1 MIHCFSWILR
11 EIALLLLIYQVVIVS
26 GNYDVK
32 DDLRSPLRTPYRTMT
47 ASFVRNHTLYFWG
60 GTGSSSIS
68 TDSYY
73 TVAPYFESVQLDPNN
88 GDLIYSTVENSKNY
102 TNYTIGAAAVL
113 LPDNERV
120 LFFGGFRG
128 SEAVKFEDELI
139 YIEQYDFRTSMW
151 TSLPVQLEPS
161 VNQSIMPPRNRK
173 QLSAALAPN
182 GKVYLAGGRV
192 TTSSTSDYDIWVY
205 DLNTSS
211 FTPIEEGGWLSRNAS
226 ALSFPF
232 HGTVVLPDGRIAY
245 VTDVSNHVRILDTNT
260 NTVYLQDITGYETIP
275 GGGMRGLNISHMY
288 TDVRFYGHAFL
299 APNNR
304 YIYLYGGCNRYDHF
318 ESCKTG
324 VAILDTVTW
333 SWIAP
338 KNILGPTP
346 NARYMCTSAII
357 NDSYM
362 IITHGITVTSNW
374 LNDFNVLR
382 LPEPSDPTGD
392 FAWVSNITHSNDVIV
407 RSLQEGDKP
416 GYLPNFEP
424 SYIAGVAIGSVFIL
438 ILLIYLIYRWGYKL
452 KSDAIYI
459 CKYYIWERRTG
470 EPRWVEL
477 SHLISRIILVCLF
490 IAYVGYSIMLISKSP
505 ISMLTITK
513 STDNVP
519 FPGILHFVYM
529 ASVVKYLR
537 ICFEGI
543 EYLEYFNCES
553 GPMDTLDF
561 VEQGFFQRLDSNGI
575 SKLDNDSY
583 SYNMNGITNCWL
595 FTPPSDYRLSNS
607 GTNDG
612 GQLRFLFDLVAV
624 NESNGGSINIELY
637 PHGRNPNLAV
647 YNGGTEQR
655 FLSKLELKQWLRTD
669 SNDMQMAN
677 HYRLEYNSY
686 TSISYEI
693 PTHKSLTTS
702 LWNSVGIAPIYE
714 SVPNLVTTYKSNTL
728 KNDSHAANS
737 IDIYP
742 ISMTET
748 TLQDQRIYTLLTV
761 IGPASGMFALL
772 VALDSVLFGYRPRS
786 PWGVFHR
793 FGGRRLRHSLLNH
806 LYDRFG
812 GLQQPIPL
820 INPVNEQS
828 FSIRDGYHWN
838 SEKQSYSPISLWKHQ
853 HQNDE
858 LIDVKRQLT
867 KTTTRLHELE
877 RRTQLMEIV
886 FKTYYV
892 DDEIFYNLYNAH
904 ELNNSSG
911 INAMDN
917 SVGEGSI
924 TVIDTIDSLSS
935 PTRSSSRSSS
945 SNNSLSAGDEKRNS
959 IIGRKSIKNWSL
971 LRGLRQA
978 SENTE
983 SLERQN
989 SDDLSDATFTTP
1001 PPSVRDSNEE
1011 RRL

>member
-1 MIHCFSWILR
+1 
-11 EIALLLLIYQVVIVS
+11 
-26 GNYDVK
+26 
-32 DDLRSPLRTPYRTMT
+32 MT
-47 ASFVRNHTLYFWG
+47 ASFVRNNTLYFWG
-60 GTGSSSIS
+60 GTASSSMS

-73 TVAPYFESVQLDPNN
+73 TVAPYFESVQLDANN
-88 GDLIYSTVENSKNY
+88 GELTYSTVENSKNY
-102 TNYTIGAAAVL
+102 TNYTIGASAVL

-128 SEAVKFEDELI
+128 SEAVISEDELI

-151 TSLPVQLEPS
+151 TSLPVQLDPS

-182 GKVYLAGGRV
+182 EKIYLAGGRA
-192 TTSSTSDYDIWVY
+192 TPGPTSDYDIWVY

-211 FTPIEEGGWLSRNAS
+211 FTPIEEGGWLSRNTS
-226 ALSFPF
+226 TRSFPF
-232 HGTVVLPDGRIAY
+232 HGTVVLPDGKIAY
-245 VTDVSNHVRILDTNT
+245 VTDVSNRVRILDTNT
-260 NTVYLQDITGYETIP
+260 NAVYFQDITGYETIP
-275 GGGMRGLNISHMY
+275 GGGMIGLNISHMY
-288 TDVRFYGHAFL
+288 NDVRFYGHAFL
-299 APNNR
+299 
-304 YIYLYGGCNRYDHF
+304 GCNIYDHF

-346 NARYMCTSAII
+346 NARYMCTSAIV
-357 NDSYM
+357 NDTYM

-382 LPEPSDPTGD
+382 LPESSDPTGD
-392 FAWVSNITHSNDVIV
+392 FAWVSNITYSNDVIV

-416 GYLPNFEP
+416 GYLSDVEP
-424 SYIAGVAIGSVFIL
+424 GYIAGVAIGSN
-438 ILLIYLIYRWGYKL
+438 W
-452 KSDAIYI
+452 
-459 CKYYIWERRTG
+459 RTT
-470 EPRWVEL
+470 
-477 SHLISRIILVCLF
+477 
-490 IAYVGYSIMLISKSP
+490 M
-505 ISMLTITK
+505 
-513 STDNVP
+513 D
-519 FPGILHFVYM
+519 
-529 ASVVKYLR
+529 LR

-543 EYLEYFNCES
+543 KYLEYFNCES

-561 VEQGFFQRLDSNGI
+561 VDQGFFQRLNSNGI

-583 SYNMNGITNCWL
+583 AMNGITNCWL

-637 PHGRNPNLAV
+637 PHGRNPNLAM
-647 YNGGTEQR
+647 YNGGTEQP
-655 FLSKLELKQWLRTD
+655 FLSKLELNAWLRTD

-702 LWNSVGIAPIYE
+702 LWNSVGIAPIYK
-714 SVPNLVTTYKSNTL
+714 SIPNLVTTYKSNTL

-761 IGPASGMFALL
+761 IGPASGIFALL
-772 VALDSVLFGYRPRS
+772 VALDSVLFGYRP
-786 PWGVFHR
+786 
-793 FGGRRLRHSLLNH
+793 
-806 LYDRFG
+806 RFG

-838 SEKQSYSPISLWKHQ
+838 SEKQSYSTLSLWKHQ
-853 HQNDE
+853 QQNDE

-867 KTTTRLHELE
+867 KTTDRLYELE

-892 DDEIFYNLYNAH
+892 DDEIFHNLYNAH
-904 ELNNSSG
+904 ELNNISG
-911 INAMDN
+911 INDMD
-917 SVGEGSI
+917 SSTGEGSI

-935 PTRSSSRSSS
+935 PTRSSSTRSS
-945 SNNSLSAGDEKRNS
+945 SNNSLSERDEKRNS

-971 LRGLRQA
+971 LRGLQRA
-978 SENTE
+978 SDNTE

-989 SDDLSDATFTTP
+989 SEDLSDATFTTP
-1001 PPSVRDSNEE
+1001 PPSVGDSNEE